1 MNDNFFL
8 EDLLHSLRES
18 TTTER
23 YWPLIPYRE
32 ELLSFLKEQKLNFR
46 DEVTDSG
53 LPLLHERFGAEI
65 TGLFTRYLHLYDFK
79 KEKLR
84 EIRQYQGTERYDPLA
99 GLLRLPGV
107 RILRAELYYNSGVTI
122 EILAEKPTDEIRTMV
137 RDYIEREG
145 RREIVP
151 LSKEVN
157 CHKEVAKMI
166 LHAARASH

>member
-1 MNDNFFL
+1 
-8 EDLLHSLRES
+8 
-18 TTTER
+18 
-23 YWPLIPYRE
+23 
-32 ELLSFLKEQKLNFR
+32 
-46 DEVTDSG
+46 
-53 LPLLHERFGAEI
+53 LLHERFGAEI

-107 RILRAELYYNSGVTI
+107 RILRAELYYNSGVTL